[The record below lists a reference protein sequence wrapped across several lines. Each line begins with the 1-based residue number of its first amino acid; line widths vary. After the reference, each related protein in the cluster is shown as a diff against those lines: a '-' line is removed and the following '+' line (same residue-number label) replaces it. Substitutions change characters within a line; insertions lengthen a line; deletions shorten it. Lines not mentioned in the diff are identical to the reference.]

1 MTSTL
6 VTYLQI
12 FGIGFSFGLAGP
24 CFLTCTPVLITYIAG
39 SKRGP
44 AEICI
49 DIFTFL
55 SGRLLAYV
63 LLGALAGLS
72 GAVLKKF
79 TGSSLS
85 LYFQPL
91 AGAVTI
97 LFAIII
103 LTKIKWGDSF
113 FIDKMPHKNGCPHFY
128 GGKMLN
134 FGGIFAFGF
143 LIGVSPCAPL
153 LALLFDIALMSR
165 GLLDGIFYAFFFGL
179 GTFLSGLI
187 TVGVI
192 AGLLTRVPAA
202 FVRSKI
208 ANVIFKL
215 ACAALL
221 IALGLGLILGP
232 NVIARAR

>member
-1 MTSTL
+1 MDTL

-12 FGIGFSFGLAGP
+12 FGIGFSFGIAGP

-39 SKRGP
+39 SRKGP
-44 AEICI
+44 AETFK

-55 SGRLLAYV
+55 SGRLLAYL

-79 TGSSLS
+79 TDLS
-85 LYFQPL
+85 ISAYFQPL
-91 AGAVTI
+91 AGMVTI
-97 LFAIII
+97 LFAIIL
-103 LTKIKWGDSF
+103 LTGKSGD
-113 FIDKMPHKNGCPHFY
+113 NCACPTAR
-128 GGKMLN
+128 GKMVN

-153 LALLFDIALMSR
+153 LALLFDITLMSK
-165 GLLDGIFYAFFFGL
+165 GILDGIFYALFFGL

-187 TVGVI
+187 TIGVI
-192 AGLLTRVPAA
+192 AGILTRIPAA

-208 ANVIFKL
+208 VSTIFKIV
-215 ACAALL
+215 CALL
-221 IALGLGLILGP
+221 LLLLGLGLMLKGCKI
-232 NVIARAR
+232 

>member
-1 MTSTL
+1 MTTAL

-39 SKRGP
+39 SKKNP
-44 AEICI
+44 ADIFK

-72 GAVLKKF
+72 GAVLKNF

-97 LFAIII
+97 LFAVII
-103 LTKIKWGDSF
+103 LFNADNKEGACLPASDVRAGRQAKAPTA
-113 FIDKMPHKNGCPHFY
+113 C
-128 GGKMLN
+128 GKMLN

-143 LIGVSPCAPL
+143 LIGISPCAPL

-165 GLLDGIFYAFFFGL
+165 GLLDGIFYTFFFGL

-187 TVGVI
+187 TIGVI

-202 FVRSKI
+202 FVKSKTAAI
-208 ANVIFKL
+208 IFKTT
-215 ACAALL
+215 CALL
-221 IALGLGLILGP
+221 LLALGLGLILKSYK
-232 NVIARAR
+232 I

>member
-24 CFLTCTPVLITYIAG
+24 CFLTCTPVLIIYIAG
-39 SKRGP
+39 SKRGW
-44 AEICI
+44 ADLFK

-55 SGRLLAYV
+55 SGRMLAYV

-72 GAVLKKF
+72 GTVLKKF
-79 TGSSLS
+79 TGSALS
-85 LYFQPL
+85 SYLQPL

-97 LFAIII
+97 LFAVI
-103 LTKIKWGDSF
+103 LLTGRSDTSCACAT
-113 FIDKMPHKNGCPHFY
+113 DR
-128 GGKMLN
+128 GKMLN

-143 LIGVSPCAPL
+143 LIGISPCAPL
-153 LALLFDIALMSR
+153 LALLFDITLISK
-165 GLLDGIFYAFFFGL
+165 GLLDGVFYAFFFGL

-187 TVGVI
+187 TIGVI

-202 FVRSKI
+202 FVKSNTAAI
-208 ANVIFKL
+208 IFKTV
-215 ACAALL
+215 CALL
-221 IALGLGLILGP
+221 LLALGLGLMLKNYKI
-232 NVIARAR
+232 